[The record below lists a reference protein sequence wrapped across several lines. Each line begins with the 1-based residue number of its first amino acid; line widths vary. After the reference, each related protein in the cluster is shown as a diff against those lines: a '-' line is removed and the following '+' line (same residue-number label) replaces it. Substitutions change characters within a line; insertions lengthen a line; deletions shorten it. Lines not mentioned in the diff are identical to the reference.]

1 MTAPAT
7 GTILEIG
14 SGSGF
19 GLRHYH
25 GDRTVVAIDPDFMM
39 LTRARSRAARSRACV
54 LLVAADAQRLPF
66 RNAAFDSAVA
76 QLAFC
81 TIPHPPLALT
91 ELRRSLRAGGT
102 LRLLEHVRLDQPLLG
117 RMQDW
122 LTPAWKHI
130 AGGCHLNREPVRD
143 VERAGF
149 TITRIVRHAGGLFQE
164 LTAHAPLSAASGR
177 AGPLPH
183 ASAPPIPDVPG

>member
-81 TIPHPPLALT
+81 TIPHPALALE
-91 ELRRSLRAGGT
+91 ELRRALRAGGT

-117 RMQDW
+117 RTQDW

-130 AGGCHLNREPVRD
+130 AGGCHLNRQTAGD

-149 TITRIVRHAGGLFQE
+149 AITRVVRHAGGLFQE
-164 LTAHAPLSAASGR
+164 LTAR
-177 AGPLPH
+177 LPH
-183 ASAPPIPDVPG
+183 AAASTRARSLNEAVHPIPDAPG